1 MSLQGKA
8 REEFEKKLEAF
19 VGVETGP
26 PQVAPDRV
34 NETMIRH
41 WCHVLA
47 DENPA
52 YTDPEAAARSVHGGL
67 VAPPTMLQSWI
78 LAGYDM
84 ALGKEEP
91 GDKQNELHRLFDEH
105 GYTGVVA
112 TNCEQEYTRYL
123 RPGNQVVATTV
134 IEDISEQKATALGIG
149 YFINTRTTFR
159 DEKGEDVGW
168 MTFRVLKFESS
179 QQPQAEESGGAAM
192 PAKPKRMR
200 PTLGHDNQWW
210 WEGCD
215 RGEILIQKCSSCGKL
230 RHPARPICCH
240 CQSLEWESIV
250 ARGKGTIYSY
260 VVMHYPEIPG
270 YDYPLAV
277 GVIELEEG
285 TRLVANIEGIDHDK
299 LEIGMAVQGA
309 IEAVDDELNL
319 PIFRPAS

>member
-8 REEFEKKLEAF
+8 REEFEAKLEAY
-19 VGVETGP
+19 VGVEVGP
-26 PQVAPDRV
+26 PQAGPDRV
-34 NETMIRH
+34 NEAMIRH
-41 WCHVLA
+41 WCDVLG

-52 YTDPEAAARSVHGGL
+52 YTDPEAAAASVHGGL

-78 LAGYDM
+78 MAGFDV
-84 ALGKEEP
+84 ARGVEFP
-91 GDKQNELHRLFDEH
+91 GDKQRELHRLFDEH

-123 RPGNQVVATTV
+123 KPGDQVVSCTV
-134 IEDISEQKATALGIG
+134 IEEISEQKATALGIG
-149 YFINTRTTFR
+149 YFINTRTTFK
-159 DEKGEDVGW
+159 DEKGGDLGW

-179 QQPQAEESGGAAM
+179 QQPQVEESGAAAM
-192 PAKPKRMR
+192 PAAPKRLR
-200 PTLGHDNQWW
+200 PGLGHDNRWW

-215 RGEILIQKCSSCGKL
+215 RGEILIQKCSSCGEL

-240 CQSLEWESIV
+240 CQSLEWETVTAS
-250 ARGKGTIYSY
+250 GKGTIYSY

-285 TRLVANIEGIDHDK
+285 TRMVANIEGIDHDK
-299 LEIGMAVQGA
+299 LEIGLAVQGE

>member
-19 VGVETGP
+19 VGVEIGP
-26 PQVAPDRV
+26 PQVGPDRV
-34 NETMIRH
+34 NEAMIRH
-41 WCHVLA
+41 WCHVLG

-78 LAGYDM
+78 MAGYDM
-84 ALGKEEP
+84 ALPREDP
-91 GDKQNELHRLFDEH
+91 GDKQGELHRLFDEH

-112 TNCEQEYTRYL
+112 TNCEQEYRRYL
-123 RPGNQVVATTV
+123 RPGDRVVATTV

-149 YFINTRTTFR
+149 YFINTRTIFK
-159 DEKGEDVGW
+159 DEKGEDLGW

-179 QQPQAEESGGAAM
+179 QQPQAEESGGEAM
-192 PAKPKRMR
+192 PSQPRRMR
-200 PTLGHDNQWW
+200 PALGHDNRWW
-210 WEGCD
+210 WEGCN

-230 RHPARPICCH
+230 RHPPRPLCSH
-240 CQSLEWESIV
+240 CQSREWESIV
-250 ARGKGTIYSY
+250 ASGKGTIYSY
-260 VVMHYPEIPG
+260 VVMYYPEIPG
-270 YDYPLAV
+270 YHYPLAV

-285 TRLVANIEGIDHDK
+285 TRLVANIEGIDHDE